1 MTFTVTTDRRLI
13 RPAHQSNRFVLVDI
27 VAPSARRGRTRPP
40 VNLAFVVDRS
50 GSMSGPKLR
59 LAKQAVVEAIGRLHP
74 DDRFAV
80 VVYDERIDLVVP
92 TTQASVDAR
101 RDALDRL
108 AEIEARGSTDLG
120 GGWLRG
126 CEQIALALS
135 EEGVNRCLLLTD
147 GLANQGITDRDELG
161 RHAGELRARG
171 VTTSTFG
178 VGEDFDEELL
188 QSMAQA
194 GGGHFYFIA
203 DAAAIRDHITSEVGE
218 TLDIVARDVTVEVT
232 ALEGVKVESLS
243 PYPTRDR
250 VGRTEILIGDLT
262 ADETLSIVL
271 RLRFPYGQIGDR
283 AGAVLSVADRDGVLA
298 DESAALHW
306 EYANDQANDTQER
319 DRTVDRAVARVFAAR
334 ARQEAVRLN
343 RAGDFDASRKVL
355 KSTGRRVAEYAGR
368 DPELRKVVDELEREA
383 VVMAAPMPEMA
394 RKMAFAVGAYALQSR
409 APDGQA
415 RKSTSPKA

>member
-1 MTFTVTTDRRLI
+1 
-13 RPAHQSNRFVLVDI
+13 
-27 VAPSARRGRTRPP
+27 
-40 VNLAFVVDRS
+40 
-50 GSMSGPKLR
+50 MSGAKLR

-147 GLANQGITDRDELG
+147 GLANQGITDRDELA

-250 VGRTEILIGDLT
+250 TGRTEILIGDLT
-262 ADETLSIVL
+262 ADESLSIVL

-283 AGAVLSVADRDGVLA
+283 AGAVLSIADRDGVLA

-368 DPELRKVVDELEREA
+368 DPELRKVVEELEREA
-383 VVMAAPMPEMA
+383 VVMAAPMLEMD
-394 RKMAFAVGAYALQSR
+394 RKAAFAVGAYALQSR